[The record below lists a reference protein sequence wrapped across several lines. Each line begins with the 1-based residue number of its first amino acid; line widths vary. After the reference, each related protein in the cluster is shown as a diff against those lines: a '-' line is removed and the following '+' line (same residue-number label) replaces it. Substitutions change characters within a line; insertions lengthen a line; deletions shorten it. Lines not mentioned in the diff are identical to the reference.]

1 MWDGLTLKKKLLV
14 FSAIAVVA
22 LVFSVITHTWLP
34 VIIAVFLD
42 IGITGMMIQINNGAL
57 DDK

>member
-1 MWDGLTLKKKLLV
+1 LV